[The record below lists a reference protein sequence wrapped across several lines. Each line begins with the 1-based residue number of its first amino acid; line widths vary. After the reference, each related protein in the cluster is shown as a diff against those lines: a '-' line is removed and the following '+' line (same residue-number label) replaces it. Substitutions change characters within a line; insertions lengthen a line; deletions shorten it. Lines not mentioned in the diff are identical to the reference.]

1 MDQQQVID
9 LMKSSKSGAEWNDN
23 ADKVKKACGGYPPF
37 WWPAIVQ
44 SGLMRQVT
52 ATWGGDDQIRIEVIK
67 DINNLI
73 GK

>member
-1 MDQQQVID
+1 MDPQQVID

-23 ADKVKKACGGYPPF
+23 CDKVKKACGGYPLF
-37 WWPAIVQ
+37 WWATIVQ

-52 ATWGGDDQIRIEVIK
+52 ATWGGDDQIRIVVTK
-67 DINNLI
+67 DLDLI